1 MLSILLAQEFDTC
14 SLSLCGLDYFI
25 TILEILQVREIFTI
39 LFQESIYSDILNVV
53 AILYF

>member
-1 MLSILLAQEFDTC
+1 MGCQDDYLSI
-14 SLSLCGLDYFI
+14 CGLDYFI
-25 TILEILQVREIFTI
+25 TILETLQVREIFTI

>member
-1 MLSILLAQEFDTC
+1 MGCQDDYLSI
-14 SLSLCGLDYFI
+14 CGLGYFS